1 MKRLY
6 TLLLVLVTMVGC
18 KDEKSKITKTTT
30 TSEAISEPEEEHVG
44 LFLTFK
50 AIVDYDDNFKL
61 FFLDEGQKD
70 INQKNSVAL
79 QVIGSE
85 EPQEMVFFL
94 NEGIM
99 PEKLFLMFGNE
110 QKQQRITFINTTIS
124 YKDEVIQFDKDKF
137 FQFFVPN
144 QFIDFDV
151 ENSIATA
158 KEVNGKYKPFLS
170 SRDVLIDKML
180 YNLY

>member
-1 MKRLY
+1 
-6 TLLLVLVTMVGC
+6 
-18 KDEKSKITKTTT
+18 
-30 TSEAISEPEEEHVG
+30 
-44 LFLTFK
+44 
-50 AIVDYDDNFKL
+50 
-61 FFLDEGQKD
+61 
-70 INQKNSVAL
+70 
-79 QVIGSE
+79 
-85 EPQEMVFFL
+85 MVFFL

-158 KEVNGKYKPFLS
+158 KVVNGKYKPFLS